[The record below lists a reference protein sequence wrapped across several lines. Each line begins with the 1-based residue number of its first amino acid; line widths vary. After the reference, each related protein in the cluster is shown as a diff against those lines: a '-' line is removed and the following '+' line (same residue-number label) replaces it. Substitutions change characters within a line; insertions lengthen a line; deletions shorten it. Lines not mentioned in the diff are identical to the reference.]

1 MSSGIAY
8 GISRLLVD
16 DLQIQKQDNQRVIL
30 PSFDIVSST
39 RYNSMVESAIT
50 GGYKAIEDL
59 NASIQTASGEE
70 QDKLKTKLANKKAK
84 IESIKVSRQLSDD
97 VIDIRNFSFV
107 KARSVDPM
115 LKGLID
121 YVDEAINAKPEA
133 VAKTPKANKAELK
146 AAKAEAS
153 NKCKQAKSKLFK
165 DIVNSVG
172 IVPIENRKRV
182 FINAINKVVSDSDF
196 WYIKMFNRIFTHP
209 VYSGSESGKEI
220 QQYLTRPQIYMNDII
235 FNFNGKNKQTFIDKY
250 IKANKVDA
258 NEPSAEHAKAIKSIG
273 SFIDYFNEH
282 KASKAQLEEYK
293 TLVGKYEA
301 LIKTVSK
308 AHEVKDCD
316 VVDYYVNFIKSFNSS
331 FPECNFGTILMQR
344 VEKMVP
350 IRFGNAIRTLA
361 GLTAQA
367 EESDKEEQSEE
378 QPSEESKKMS
388 PKDKAL
394 KAILSVDDIFYNKNM
409 YNKIG
414 KTVIFA
420 ENKAETIAYGLRIMA
435 EIHRELQLIAARHN
449 TDNFTVTVIYE

>member
-1 MSSGIAY
+1 
-8 GISRLLVD
+8 
-16 DLQIQKQDNQRVIL
+16 
-30 PSFDIVSST
+30 
-39 RYNSMVESAIT
+39 
-50 GGYKAIEDL
+50 
-59 NASIQTASGEE
+59 
-70 QDKLKTKLANKKAK
+70 
-84 IESIKVSRQLSDD
+84 
-97 VIDIRNFSFV
+97 
-107 KARSVDPM
+107 
-115 LKGLID
+115 
-121 YVDEAINAKPEA
+121 
-133 VAKTPKANKAELK
+133 
-146 AAKAEAS
+146 
-153 NKCKQAKSKLFK
+153 
-165 DIVNSVG
+165 
-172 IVPIENRKRV
+172 
-182 FINAINKVVSDSDF
+182 
-196 WYIKMFNRIFTHP
+196 MFNRIFTHP

-235 FNFNGKNKQTFIDKY
+235 FNFNGKNKQSFIDKY
-250 IKANKVDA
+250 IKANKVDTV
-258 NEPSAEHAKAIKSIG
+258 EPSAEHAKAIKSIG

-282 KASKAQLEEYK
+282 KATKDQLEEYK